1 MQHGSLGR
9 QADLFATGSDLFD
22 GAVAPEEDEA
32 DRLELM
38 AMAREEMAAL
48 LDRARGAARL
58 PWSDYTQATLAEMR
72 FDGLSRRLPEEEGA
86 ALRAAFAAE
95 LDRLYALED
104 QPA

>member
-1 MQHGSLGR
+1 MGR
-9 QADLFATGSDLFD
+9 QADLFAPPDLFD
-22 GAVAPEEDEA
+22 AAASAEDED

-38 AMAREEMAAL
+38 AMARAEMAAL
-48 LDRARGAARL
+48 LERARGAARL

-72 FDGLSRRLPEEEGA
+72 FDGLSRQVPPDEGE

-104 QPA
+104 EPA